1 VLSFQKIWWYIG
13 RRDKRRK
20 ISRETI
26 TLKNKI
32 SYNAMQIL
40 IKEKLKVKN
49 MKEPA
54 SKRKVKIVY
63 THFESNRS
71 KH

>member
-1 VLSFQKIWWYIG
+1 
-13 RRDKRRK
+13 
-20 ISRETI
+20 
-26 TLKNKI
+26 
-32 SYNAMQIL
+32 MQIL